1 VQDSSYYKIEEG
13 FPIPTCTMKMTDP
26 VYFNNVNDKYLS
38 LATGS
43 ENLKIRNTNEEILI
57 RTEDKMYIFDT

>member
-1 VQDSSYYKIEEG
+1 
-13 FPIPTCTMKMTDP
+13 MKMTDP

-57 RTEDKMYIFDT
+57 RTEDKMYMFDT